1 MTETASDRARRWQA
15 LWPALPPEA
24 PAILEDLVEELGRW
38 NRRIKLT
45 APGTHEQLARRL
57 VDDGLQLVAHVKGR
71 TLIDVGTGPGIPALV
86 LAAAL
91 PHLEVRCVEAISKK
105 VAFTRAFI
113 TRHPSLRVKPFT
125 GRAEGRADEPWG
137 VADTVV
143 SRAFRAP
150 EAWVRTGAPLVA
162 PGGRLL
168 VTLAASSGEEADP
181 IARSLGLEVGG
192 SWRVELDGVPRGLR
206 WYERP

>member
-1 MTETASDRARRWQA
+1 MTETAADRALRWRT
-15 LWPALPPEA
+15 LCPALPDDA
-24 PAILEDLVEELGRW
+24 PALLEALVEELGRW

-57 VDDGLQLVAHVKGR
+57 VDDGLQLVAHVRGR

-91 PHLEVRCVEAISKK
+91 PELEVRCVEAISKK
-105 VAFTRAFI
+105 VAFTRAFVAL
-113 TRHPSLRVKPFT
+113 HPRLRVTPFT
-125 GRAEGRADEPWG
+125 GRAEGRSDEPWG
-137 VADTVV
+137 LADTVV

-150 EAWVRTGAPLVA
+150 EAWVRIGAPLVA

-168 VTLAASSGEEADP
+168 VTLANSTGEEADSL
-181 IARSLGLEVGG
+181 ARSMGLEVGG
-192 SWRVELDGVPRGLR
+192 FWRGELDGVPRGLR